1 MDAFFET
8 FDPVV
13 EHKRSFD
20 AFVRS
25 IVRLVNASRFE
36 GNDVQVC
43 LSNARVSMPLLEEFG
58 IRRYAY
64 PSECRHRNLTYAAN
78 LTCEVHIDEKRYDNI
93 VLGKIPIL
101 VGSTLCTTQLTECK
115 HECAFDPGGY
125 FIVNGSEKSV
135 VAQER
140 MVSNYVYVFETSEG
154 LKTVEYRA
162 QREGELKVHRLV
174 LYQKRGRIF
183 GRTQV
188 QENIPI
194 IEFCTTCLGIEKEL
208 AIEWIGGRYE
218 FSTDVRGIDPDLIL
232 PNMPHDAKFATLCAM
247 VRILY
252 AFENG
257 LVHETDRD
265 HTMNKRIDWSG
276 DLMFGLFKQ
285 IWSRF
290 TRDAQTVLQKTDV
303 YAVTPST
310 LFRSTTIT
318 NGLRYSLSTG
328 NWGISN
334 KFRSGVSQVLNR
346 MNHAASLS
354 QLRRINSPV
363 GKEGKIVKPRM
374 LHASCFGR
382 VCPSETPEGANTG
395 LIKALANGATVSSW
409 TPTHAVR
416 LCLLDYEDLN
426 ATIRYEDTLVM
437 MNGTP
442 IGTVA
447 YPNRLVDWFRSL
459 RRRCDVALD
468 VSIVYDAELELVS
481 IQTDAGRLL
490 RPLWIR
496 RDDDPDPSWS
506 WDRLVQEG
514 YVEYLDAYEETNA
527 VVAPTKEQ
535 MRGDE
540 EYTHAEIHSNF
551 VFGMGTAEIP
561 FANHSQAPRIVY
573 QAAQKKQA
581 IGVPHTN
588 PSDRLDSNTHVL
600 WYAQKPIV
608 TTEFQE
614 SYVHRDLTYAG
625 HNAVVAIMCYT
636 GFNQEDSVIVNRSAV
651 DRGLFRSYLFKTVTE
666 ECTGDDRFER
676 PGDRCVA
683 RKFADYTKL
692 DSDGVPP
699 LDALVRKQDVL
710 VGRTAKKASK
720 THDTSVLSKFET
732 SRVNRV
738 MRTTAGTT
746 NSMIKIET
754 REMRVPEI
762 GDKVSNRAAQK
773 GTIGLLLS
781 QEDMPFCPKTGMVP
795 DIIMNPHAIPSRM
808 TISQI
813 LETIIGKGGI
823 LDGRYCDGTPFSNP
837 GDALVREAK
846 ERLRV
851 HGYDPLGTERLI
863 NGMTGESMEAN
874 VFMGPVYYQRLKHMV
889 ADKYHA
895 RARGPI
901 QGITRQPTEGRARS
915 GSIRAGEMERDAF
928 IAHGVSAVLN
938 DRFMDCS
945 DRYETNVCTVCG
957 MFSSQV
963 CRHCGKEG
971 EVRNVSLPYAT
982 KLLFQ
987 ELMSMGITCAI
998 KLQPETIQA

>member
-1 MDAFFET
+1 MDAFFES
-8 FDPVV
+8 FDPTID
-13 EHKRSFD
+13 HKRSFEG
-20 AFVRS
+20 FVRS
-25 IVRLVNASRFE
+25 ITHLVNTTHLE
-36 GNDVQVC
+36 GNDVHVR
-43 LSNARVSMPLLEEFG
+43 LSNAKLSVPVIEEFG

-64 PSECRHRNLTYAAN
+64 PQECRLRNLTYASN
-78 LTCEVHIDEKRYDNI
+78 FTCDVQIDDQRYAH
-93 VLGKIPIL
+93 VLLGKIPIL
-101 VGSTLCTTQLTECK
+101 VGSSFCTTQLVECTQ
-115 HECAFDPGGY
+115 ECTYDPGGY

-140 MVSNYVYVFETSEG
+140 MVSNYMYVFETGDG

-174 LYQKRGRIF
+174 LYQKRGRIY
-183 GRTQV
+183 GRTQTH
-188 QENIPI
+188 EAIPL
-194 IEFCTTCLGIEKEL
+194 IEFCTECLGVDKDD

-218 FSTDVRGIDPDLIL
+218 FTDDVRAIDPDLIL
-232 PNMPHDAKFATLCAM
+232 PNMPHDSKFATLCTM

-257 LVHETDRD
+257 LVSETDRD

-290 TRDAQTVLQKTDV
+290 TRDAHTALQKTDV
-303 YAVTPST
+303 YAITPT
-310 LFRSTTIT
+310 ALFRSTTIT
-318 NGLRYSLSTG
+318 NGMRYSLSTG

-374 LHASCFGR
+374 LHASSFGR

-395 LIKALANGATVSSW
+395 LIKALAFGACVSTR
-409 TPTHAVR
+409 TPTNAIV
-416 LCLLDYEDLN
+416 LCLLDYPDLASN
-426 ATIRYEDTLVM
+426 VRYEDTLVL
-437 MNGTP
+437 MNGVP
-442 IGTVA
+442 LGSVA
-447 YPNRLVDWFRSL
+447 YPLRLIEWLRAR
-459 RRRCDVALD
+459 RRRCDIAPD
-468 VSIVYDAELELVS
+468 VSIVYDAELEVIS
-481 IQTDAGRLL
+481 IQTDPGRLL

-496 RDDDPDPSWS
+496 RADEPPNGASWS
-506 WDRLVQEG
+506 RLIQEG
-514 YVEYLDAYEETNA
+514 FIEYLDAYEETNV
-527 VVAPTKEQ
+527 VVARNREE
-535 MRGDE
+535 MLVDS
-540 EYTHAEIHSNF
+540 EYTHAEIHDNL

-581 IGVPHTN
+581 IGVPFTN
-588 PSDRLDSNTHVL
+588 FETRVDSNTHVL
-600 WYAQKPIV
+600 WYPQKPIV

-614 SYVHRDLTYAG
+614 SYMHRELTYAG
-625 HNAVVAIMCYT
+625 HNAIVAIMCYT

-651 DRGLFRSYLFKTVTE
+651 DRGLFRSYLFKTITE
-666 ECTGDDRFER
+666 ECTSEERFER
-676 PGDRCVA
+676 PGDRSA
-683 RKFADYTKL
+683 SRKFADYSKL
-692 DSDGVPP
+692 EADGVPA
-699 LDALVRKQDVL
+699 LDTPIAKQDVV
-710 VGRTAKKASK
+710 VGRTAKKLSR

-732 SRVNRV
+732 ARVHRV
-738 MRTTAGTT
+738 VRTTGGAS
-746 NSMIKIET
+746 NAMIKLET

-781 QEDMPFCPKTGMVP
+781 QEDMPFCPVTGMVP

-813 LETIIGKGGI
+813 LETVIGKGGV
-823 LDGRYCDGTPFSNP
+823 LDGRYCDGTAFGRS
-837 GDALVREAK
+837 GEMLVEEAK
-846 ERLRV
+846 ERLQA
-851 HGYDPLGTERLI
+851 HGYEGRGTERLI
-863 NGMTGESMEAN
+863 NGMTGESLHADI
-874 VFMGPVYYQRLKHMV
+874 FMGPVYYQRLKHMV

-901 QGITRQPTEGRARS
+901 QGITRQPTEGRARA

-945 DRYETNVCTVCG
+945 DRYETHVCTTCG
-957 MFSSQV
+957 MFSSHV
-963 CRHCGKEG
+963 CRQCGKRG
-971 EVRNVSLPYAT
+971 RVRTISLPYAT

-987 ELMSMGITCAI
+987 ELMSMGITCAMN
-998 KLQPETIQA
+998 LTSDETHA